1 MKIAFVTP
9 EVRPISKSGG
19 LADYVQSLA
28 GAISEMGNEVH
39 VVTPDYSSSQEEAD
53 ETVNVNGLTLTVRRQ
68 QVGRWTAEKI
78 GSAELFSR
86 KDMYGYEDDY
96 RRFAYFSKAAADH
109 IMGNAYDIVHC
120 NDWQTGY
127 VPLLLK
133 QSNSHTPVLYTI
145 HNMEFQGNSA
155 PEILDEIGISRSFFH
170 MEGVEYYGKA
180 SAMKSG
186 IVYSDSVVT
195 VSPTYSREIQTPD
208 HGFGMDGV
216 IRKYSSKLSGIL
228 NGIDCR
234 VWNPSSDPEL
244 RAWYGAESLEGKAQC
259 KSALQREFSL
269 PQVGRPLVAF
279 IGRLWRQKGADI
291 LLDALKSVRGNF
303 QLVVLG
309 SGDRALV
316 RRIED
321 MAASNPSI
329 RAIMR
334 FDEPLSHRIYAGA
347 DIFVMPSRF
356 EPCGLGQM
364 ISMRY
369 GTVPVV
375 RKTGGLADTVTGFD
389 AGTGEGNGFVFAE
402 NDPLELADALS
413 EAIMTYGDKEKWKT
427 LVQNCMNRDF
437 SWQSSAQAYL
447 RLYRTIGG
455 RDSELS

>member
-28 GAISEMGNEVH
+28 GALSDTGNEVH
-39 VVTPDYSSSQEEAD
+39 VLTPDYTSTSEKAD
-53 ETVNVNGLTLTVRRQ
+53 ENVEVNGVTLSFRKQ

-96 RRFAYFSKAAADH
+96 RRFAYFSKAATAH
-109 IMGNAYDIVHC
+109 IMDNDYDIVHC

-133 QSNSHTPVLYTI
+133 QANSKIPVLYTI
-145 HNMEFQGNSA
+145 HNMEFQGNST
-155 PEILDEIGISRSFFH
+155 PDVLDEIGIDRSFFH
-170 MEGVEYYGKA
+170 MEGVEYYGQA

-186 IVYSDSVVT
+186 IVYSDSLVT

-208 HGFGMDGV
+208 YGFGMEGI
-216 IRKYSSKLSGIL
+216 IRKHSSKLSGIL
-228 NGIDCR
+228 NGIDYK
-234 VWNPSSDPEL
+234 VWNPSTDTEL
-244 RAWYGAESLEGKAQC
+244 SARYGVESLDGKAQC

-279 IGRLWRQKGADI
+279 IGRLWRQKGADM
-291 LLDALKSVRGNF
+291 LLDALKSVSGRF

-309 SGDRALV
+309 SGDKALM
-316 RRIED
+316 RRMED
-321 MAASNPSI
+321 MAAANTSL

-375 RKTGGLADTVTGFD
+375 RRTGGLADTVKDFD
-389 AGTGEGNGFVFAE
+389 AGTGEGDGFVFDE
-402 NDPLELADALS
+402 NDPADLAQALS
-413 EAIMTYGDKEKWKT
+413 AAVTTYGDKEKWKT
-427 LVQNCMNRDF
+427 LVQNCMKRDF
-437 SWQSSAQAYL
+437 SWQSSAQDYL
-447 RLYRTIGG
+447 RLYRTIGR